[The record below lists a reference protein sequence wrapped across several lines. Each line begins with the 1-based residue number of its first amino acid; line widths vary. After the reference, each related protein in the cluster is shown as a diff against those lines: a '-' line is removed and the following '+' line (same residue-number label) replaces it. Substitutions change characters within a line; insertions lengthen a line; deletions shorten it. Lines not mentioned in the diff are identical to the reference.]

1 MDTENSVDTEGQ
13 QNTQGRTDLEGSA
26 YRDRQQSEH
35 TRLRRN
41 RMFSRHRMC
50 TNINKIR
57 TLVSYKGSYKADV
70 AYRKQ
75 NVSQ

>member
-1 MDTENSVDTEGQ
+1 MTHKDKVDTENSVDTEGQ

-41 RMFSRHRMC
+41 R
-50 TNINKIR
+50 T
-57 TLVSYKGSYKADV
+57 V
-70 AYRKQ
+70 Q
-75 NVSQ
+75 